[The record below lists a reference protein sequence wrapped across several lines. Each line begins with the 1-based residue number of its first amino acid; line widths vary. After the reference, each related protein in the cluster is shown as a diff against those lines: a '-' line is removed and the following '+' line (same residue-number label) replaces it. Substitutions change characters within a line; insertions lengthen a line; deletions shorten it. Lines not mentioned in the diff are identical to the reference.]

1 MANRYVVEDLRAT
14 GWSLRLRDT
23 ETGEFIDVPMNH
35 GSRFSPPRARDTGEP
50 EHKHDADGHD
60 QVSGADTPAA
70 PPRAP
75 RKAAKKASRKKEPKA
90 SRTPA
95 DAANPLETREGRHM
109 PIDEK
114 TLTED
119 DRKVI
124 ADHQAFWAHV
134 LGAKGSKKG
143 GLGWEEATDA
153 GRSGLRARFKS
164 GAFKILHAGGDTYA
178 LFYEWDSGKYE
189 RIACGK
195 AEDMMEIATTRALEK
210 LPPPPRS
217 MLDLEMARFMCS
229 SDAEQRKLG
238 GERLAPIFREQG
250 ARAEKRRAEEGEGPP
265 PRTRGRRSAAP
276 VTEPSPPPPSNLP
289 PSPPSAADTAVDP
302 QRDAELMSSLSQA
315 LAEMED

>member
-1 MANRYVVEDLRAT
+1 MAKRFVVEDVRAT
-14 GWSLRLRDT
+14 GWSLRLRDK
-23 ETGEFIDVPMNH
+23 ETGELIDVPMSP
-35 GSRFSPPRARDTGEP
+35 GTRFSPPGARDTGEP
-50 EHKHDADGHD
+50 ERNHDTHGHD
-60 QVSGADTPAA
+60 QVPGTNAPAS
-70 PPRAP
+70 PPHAP
-75 RKAAKKASRKKEPKA
+75 RKAAKKASRKKEPK
-90 SRTPA
+90 SRSTPA
-95 DAANPLETREGRHM
+95 DTANPLETREGRHM

-114 TLTED
+114 TLTDD
-119 DRKVI
+119 DRQVI

-143 GLGWEEATDA
+143 GLGWEETTDA

-189 RIACGK
+189 RIGCGK
-195 AEDMMEIATTRALEK
+195 AEDMMEIATKRALEK

-250 ARAEKRRAEEGEGPP
+250 AQAERRAEEKETAA
-265 PRTRGRRSAAP
+265 PRTRGRRGAP
-276 VTEPSPPPPSNLP
+276 PIEPSPSPSPPPSQPT
-289 PSPPSAADTAVDP
+289 PPSAADIAVDP

-315 LAEMED
+315 LAEMEN